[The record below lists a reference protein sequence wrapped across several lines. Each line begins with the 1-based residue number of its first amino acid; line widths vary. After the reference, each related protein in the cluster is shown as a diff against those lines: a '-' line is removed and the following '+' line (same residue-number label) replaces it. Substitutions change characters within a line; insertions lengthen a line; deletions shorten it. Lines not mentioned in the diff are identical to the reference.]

1 MERYKSDQRRDFM
14 HLHVGDDWETWLTL
28 ANAIAD
34 PDASHEEVHAAQQR
48 AVALIRA
55 ISPCWTENVS
65 ELVADA
71 WLTLCMAP

>member
-1 MERYKSDQRRDFM
+1 M